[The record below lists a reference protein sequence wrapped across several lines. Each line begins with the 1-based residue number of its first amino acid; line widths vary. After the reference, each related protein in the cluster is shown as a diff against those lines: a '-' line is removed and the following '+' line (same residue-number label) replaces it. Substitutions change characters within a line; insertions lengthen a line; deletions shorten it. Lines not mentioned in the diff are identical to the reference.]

1 MARPHSRFKSSV
13 WYIEYNYQEDVPKPL
28 RISEHL
34 PIFALMKPR
43 LLLIVALSL
52 LLSCARTPSPEPF
65 LAPVFEQVSIDES
78 APGEVTVSC
87 RMSSMRQITECGA
100 TVSTSEGQP
109 EEEWETVFGS
119 IKGNDTFTVTL
130 QDLQPGTTY
139 TYRLFIGNGRTRT
152 SSARNYYTVPE

>member
-1 MARPHSRFKSSV
+1 MARPHSRFKASV

-65 LAPVFEQVSIDES
+65 LTPEFEQVLLDEHV
-78 APGEVTVSC
+78 PGEVTITC
-87 RMSSMRQITECGA
+87 RMSSMEQITECGMYYTA
-100 TVSTSEGQP
+100 DLEQP
-109 EEEWETVFGS
+109 EEKWRGESGTRVGEDSFAVAL
-119 IKGNDTFTVTL
+119 K
-130 QDLQPGTTY
+130 DLSPGATY